1 MSENYPLRISGCG
14 TRKRFPKPCKLT
26 GIVSANQLTRPR
38 NARLFRA
45 MGRAQTLSRL
55 DPAASLDEPG
65 GPAESGPSTSSREP
79 WDRDFIRVGRS
90 PIEGTGVFAKRRIHR
105 GARII
110 EYLGERVAAD
120 RLLVPAHGTE
130 PARIYTFRLNDT
142 VVIDGACGGNES
154 RFINHSC
161 APNCQAYAFDDR
173 LYIYALAD
181 IARCDELTFDYK
193 LAPPS
198 GLAADDDPDVHACA
212 CGAATCRG
220 TMRQTA
226 RNN

>member
-1 MSENYPLRISGCG
+1 MGHSQPLSS
-14 TRKRFPKPCKLT
+14 LE
-26 GIVSANQLTRPR
+26 
-38 NARLFRA
+38 
-45 MGRAQTLSRL
+45 
-55 DPAASLDEPG
+55 PAVPLDEPG
-65 GPAESGPSTSSREP
+65 YPALGDQSAQSGEP

-90 PIEGTGVFAKRRIHR
+90 RIEGTGVFAKRRIHR

-120 RLLVPAHGTE
+120 RLVVPAPGTD
-130 PARIYTFRLNDT
+130 PARIYTFRLNDA
-142 VVIDGACGGNES
+142 VVIDGARGGNAS

-181 IARCDELTFDYK
+181 IARGDELTFDYK

-198 GLAADDDPDVHACA
+198 GLAADSDPDRHACS
-212 CGAATCRG
+212 CGAATCRE
-220 TMRQTA
+220 TMRQTKQGD
-226 RNN
+226 

>member
-1 MSENYPLRISGCG
+1 MR
-14 TRKRFPKPCKLT
+14 
-26 GIVSANQLTRPR
+26 
-38 NARLFRA
+38 
-45 MGRAQTLSRL
+45 RAQTLSRIG
-55 DPAASLDEPG
+55 PAASIDDSG
-65 GPAESGPSTSSREP
+65 GPAASGPSTLPREP

-90 PIEGTGVFAKRRIHR
+90 RIEGTGVFAKRRIHR

-120 RLLVPAHGTE
+120 RLLVPAPGAE
-130 PARIYTFRLNDT
+130 PARIYTFRLNAA
-142 VVIDGACGGNES
+142 VVIDGARGGNAS

-181 IARCDELTFDYK
+181 IARGDELTFDYK

-198 GLAADDDPDVHACA
+198 GLAVDSDPDRHLCA

-220 TMRQTA
+220 TMRQAA
-226 RNN
+226 RGN

>member
-1 MSENYPLRISGCG
+1 
-14 TRKRFPKPCKLT
+14 
-26 GIVSANQLTRPR
+26 
-38 NARLFRA
+38 
-45 MGRAQTLSRL
+45 MGHSQTLSSL
-55 DPAASLDEPG
+55 EPAVPLDEPG
-65 GPAESGPSTSSREP
+65 GPALGDHSAQSSEP
-79 WDRDFIRVGRS
+79 WDRDFFRVGRS
-90 PIEGTGVFAKRRIHR
+90 RIEGTGVFAKRRIHR

-120 RLLVPAHGTE
+120 RLVVPAPGTE
-130 PARIYTFRLNDT
+130 PARIYTFRLNDA
-142 VVIDGACGGNES
+142 VVIDGARGGNAS

-181 IARCDELTFDYK
+181 IARGDELTFDYK

-198 GLAADDDPDVHACA
+198 ALAADSDPDRHACA

-220 TMRQTA
+220 TMRQSA
-226 RNN
+226 RDD

>member
-1 MSENYPLRISGCG
+1 MD
-14 TRKRFPKPCKLT
+14 
-26 GIVSANQLTRPR
+26 
-38 NARLFRA
+38 
-45 MGRAQTLSRL
+45 RAQTLSRP

-65 GPAESGPSTSSREP
+65 GPAASSPSAPPREP

-90 PIEGTGVFAKRRIHR
+90 RIEGTGVFAKRRIHR

-110 EYLGERVAAD
+110 EYLGERVAVD
-120 RLLVPAHGTE
+120 RLLVPAEGAE
-130 PARIYTFRLNDT
+130 PARIYTFRLNDA
-142 VVIDGACGGNES
+142 VVIDGARGGNAA

-161 APNCQAYAFDDR
+161 APNCQAYAFNDR

-181 IARCDELTFDYK
+181 IARGDELTFDYQ

-198 GLAADDDPDVHACA
+198 GLAVDDDPDAHACA

-220 TMRQTA
+220 TMRRTEPA
-226 RNN
+226 I